1 MSDQTHNS
9 SSLQVDLRNPLVS
22 LEWKKIENVL
32 PSGMQHA
39 QAVVLGDEVY
49 IGGGMTMNPEN
60 DTKIYVFNHK
70 TETVRKL
77 ETPGPTCWSALTTFQ
92 GKVVL
97 IGGFL
102 TTKQLATDEI
112 WALQDDGYNY
122 TWSQPFAQLA
132 TPCWGASAVSK
143 GEYLIVAGGVEYH
156 PKHPLSIV
164 QIYNV
169 KSRIWT
175 TVRTL
180 PRGCYFLK
188 TVLHNDI
195 WYLGGGRWQ
204 NREVFYTSL
213 EFLISCASADRSVRV
228 VWEKLPINMT
238 ARVFSLAVLEG
249 QLLAVGGIV
258 QAGGPTREI
267 RVYDEHS
274 WVHVDSFP
282 VACDS
287 TCSVSL
293 SSSKEVLFFGGN
305 LEFFDKRFSKDIYKA
320 KIKG

>member
-1 MSDQTHNS
+1 MSLD
-9 SSLQVDLRNPLVS
+9 
-22 LEWKKIENVL
+22 WKKVENVL
-32 PSGMQHA
+32 PTGIQHA

-49 IGGGMTMNPEN
+49 IGGGMTMTPEY
-60 DTKIYVFNHK
+60 DTKITVFNYK
-70 TETVRKL
+70 TETVREL
-77 ETPGPTCWSALTTFQ
+77 ETPGPTCWSALAIFQ
-92 GKVVL
+92 GKLVL

-102 TTKQLATDEI
+102 TTKQLPTNEI
-112 WALQDDGYNY
+112 WALQYDGY
-122 TWSQPFAQLA
+122 TWYQPFDQLA

-169 KSRIWT
+169 KSRVWT
-175 TVRTL
+175 TVKTL
-180 PRGCYFLK
+180 PSGCYFLK
-188 TVLHNDI
+188 TVLHNDT

-213 EFLISCASADRSVRV
+213 ESLISAASADHSVTD
-228 VWEKLPINMT
+228 VWGKLPINMT

-249 QLLAVGGIV
+249 QLLAIGGIV

-267 RVYDEHS
+267 RVYDERS

-293 SSSKEVLFFGGN
+293 SSTKEVLFLGGN
-305 LEFFDKRFSKDIYKA
+305 LEFFDKKFSQDIYKA